1 MMNLPHNLTK
11 LAEECYGDK
20 AADIK
25 DASKN
30 TKIHD
35 IILADHATRDAVQN
49 APSAHSQ
56 VITHIL
62 NANTIT
68 ARILMADTQH
78 PDKATEQSMNF
89 HEMREM
95 EYHQKLSL
103 LTAAAIIT
111 GTQQLLACLNSRPDL
126 LDQAAATAVTFDYS
140 AVAPAA
146 LQDMTLTQTTKI
158 CNDFLGINEDGEDG
172 EDGPS
177 EWNFVMR
184 HEDSVSA
191 NQSPLG
197 AAIDAS
203 YYQATNEVIKALAN
217 DDFERWFYDDDSP
230 IGSAAATTAS
240 QRCRIAI
247 QVWTIR
253 ELFAPA

>member
-11 LAEECYGDK
+11 LAEECYGDQ

-30 TKIHD
+30 TIIPD
-35 IILADHATRDAVQN
+35 IILADHAARDAVQN

-62 NANTIT
+62 HANTIT
-68 ARILMADTQH
+68 AHILMADTKH
-78 PDKATEQSMNF
+78 PDRATKRSMNF
-89 HEMREM
+89 HEMLER

-126 LDQAAATAVTFDYS
+126 LDQATATAATFDYGT
-140 AVAPAA
+140 VAPAA
-146 LQDMTLTQTTKI
+146 LQDMTLTQATRI
-158 CNDFLGINEDGEDG
+158 CNDFLGKDEDEDDEDGL
-172 EDGPS
+172 S

-197 AAIDAS
+197 AAIDTS
-203 YYQATNEVIKALAN
+203 YDQATNEVIKALAN
-217 DDFERWFYDDDSP
+217 DDFER
-230 IGSAAATTAS
+230 
-240 QRCRIAI
+240 
-247 QVWTIR
+247 
-253 ELFAPA
+253 

>member
-11 LAEECYGDK
+11 LVEECYGDQ
-20 AADIK
+20 AAEIK
-25 DASKN
+25 HASEN
-30 TKIHD
+30 TIIPE
-35 IILADHATRDAVQN
+35 IILADHAARDAVQN
-49 APSAHSQ
+49 APSTHSP
-56 VITHIL
+56 VMTHIL
-62 NANTIT
+62 DANTIT
-68 ARILMADTQH
+68 AHILMADTKP
-78 PDKATEQSMNF
+78 PDRATERRMNF
-89 HEMREM
+89 QEMREM

-126 LDQAAATAVTFDYS
+126 LDQAAATAATFDYGT
-140 AVAPAA
+140 VAPAA
-146 LQDMTLTQTTKI
+146 LQDMTLTQATRI
-158 CNDFLGINEDGEDG
+158 CNDFLGMNEEDEDGL
-172 EDGPS
+172 S

-203 YYQATNEVIKALAN
+203 YDQATNEVIKALAN

-247 QVWTIR
+247 QLWTIR
-253 ELFAPA
+253 ELCAPA